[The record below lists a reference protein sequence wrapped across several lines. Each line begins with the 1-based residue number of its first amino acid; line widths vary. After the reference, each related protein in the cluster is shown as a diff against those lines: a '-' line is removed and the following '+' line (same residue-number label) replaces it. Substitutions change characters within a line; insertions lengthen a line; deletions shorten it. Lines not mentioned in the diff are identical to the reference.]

1 MGSQGDDKPGTVKSS
16 SDFEI
21 DLPLDAHKVREIQAC
36 LAKGRLKITL
46 TKVDLASGRLGNGY
60 LYD

>member
-1 MGSQGDDKPGTVKSS
+1 MASKDDDKRGTVKASS
-16 SDFEI
+16 GVEI
-21 DLPLDAHKVREIQAC
+21 DLPVDEQKVKEIQAC
-36 LAKGRLKITL
+36 LAKGRLKISV

>member
-1 MGSQGDDKPGTVKSS
+1 MASQDDAKQGTVTTSS
-16 SDFEI
+16 HVEM
-21 DLPLDAHKVREIQAC
+21 DLPVDAQKVREIQAC

-46 TKVDLASGRLGNGY
+46 TKVDLASGRLRNGY

>member
-1 MGSQGDDKPGTVKSS
+1 MASQDDDKPGTVTTSS
-16 SDFEI
+16 GFEI
-21 DLPLDAHKVREIQAC
+21 DLPVDAQKVREIQAC
-36 LAKGRLKITL
+36 LAKGRLKITV